1 MRIAVLAILT
11 LLGADFCIAQQTRP
25 TTRPTTRPR
34 DASAPRDALKLLNLA
49 LRDGDSQTVKQL
61 FQTRTPEEAN
71 LVSAMADYAAAL
83 AALHHQA
90 AKTFGDEGANL
101 VTGDTDAESAEGL
114 EAIEQS
120 DITITG
126 DTALVTY
133 KSSEDAPIK
142 LTKIKGQWKLPL
154 SQLTAGAELGAEQH
168 RLEELASQAHLA
180 QQTAE
185 EIAQGKYKAV
195 DDAAHAWR
203 SRLLDVVLASSAQK
217 KGE

>member
-1 MRIAVLAILT
+1 
-11 LLGADFCIAQQTRP
+11 
-25 TTRPTTRPR
+25 
-34 DASAPRDALKLLNLA
+34 
-49 LRDGDSQTVKQL
+49 
-61 FQTRTPEEAN
+61 
-71 LVSAMADYAAAL
+71 MADYAAAL

-120 DITITG
+120 DVTITG
-126 DTALVTY
+126 DTATVTY
-133 KSSEDAPIK
+133 KTSEDAPIK

-154 SQLTAGAELGAEQH
+154 SQLTVGAELGAEQH
-168 RLEELASQAHLA
+168 QREDLVSQARLA
-180 QQTAE
+180 QETAE

-195 DDAAHAWR
+195 EDAAHAWQ
-203 SRLLDVVLASSAQK
+203 SRVLDVVLASSTQK